1 MVSVVP
7 FSSLNSLPQTEQV
20 QYALLPP
27 SVQVG
32 AFASVL
38 VRLWPAAGIFT
49 ASAVVSVVPFSSEKN
64 LPQRSQTQYSLLPSS
79 VQVGVLAS
87 VFVRVCDAQAARL
100 MLYCVFDARLSV
112 PSVYPAGRMMFAVD
126 TALDEVL

>member
-1 MVSVVP
+1 M
-7 FSSLNSLPQTEQV
+7 
-20 QYALLPP
+20 
-27 SVQVG
+27 
-32 AFASVL
+32 ASVL

-49 ASAVVSVVPFSSEKN
+49 ASAVVSVVPFSSLN
-64 LPQRSQTQYSLLPSS
+64 SLPQTEQVQYALLPSS

-87 VFVRVCDAQAARL
+87 ILVRVCDAQATRL

-112 PSVYPAGRMMFAVD
+112 PSVYPAGRMMFAVG